1 MTDDRGI
8 LLDEMT
14 WVEVKKI
21 LETDP
26 FVLIPIGATEEHGRH
41 LPLCVDNLAAYE
53 VAIRAARKAK
63 EKGIQTVITP
73 LIPLG
78 FAGETMF
85 FPGTISLEAET
96 VTNVLLDVLRSLIK
110 HGFTKLIVVNGHGGN
125 VTLVDVVCRRIR
137 DETKGKI
144 VVASTIWWH
153 LAAAIVDQVREGRN
167 VPEHAGELESSI
179 ALYLRPDLVKKQEMV
194 DVDKELPVFASE
206 NSGGKMPS
214 EFAHCGVMVPFPS
227 VETVTPDLGH
237 FGNPLLASAEK
248 GRKIIEAASTQLANY
263 MKSANDKGYMF
274 GFELA

>member
-14 WVEVKKI
+14 WVEVRKI

-63 EKGIQTVITP
+63 EMGIQAVMTP

-96 VTNVLLDVLRSLIK
+96 VTNVLLDILRSLIK

-153 LAAAIVDQVREGRN
+153 LAAAVVDQVREGSN

-179 ALYLRPDLVKKQEMV
+179 VMYLRPDLVNKQEMV
-194 DVDKELPVFASE
+194 NVDKELPIFASE
-206 NSGGKMPS
+206 NLAQ
-214 EFAHCGVMVPFPS
+214 FGVMIPFPS
-227 VETVTPDLGH
+227 VEMITPNLGH

-248 GRKIIEAASTQLANY
+248 GRKIIETASTQLANY
-263 MKSANDKGYMF
+263 MKSVNDKGYMF